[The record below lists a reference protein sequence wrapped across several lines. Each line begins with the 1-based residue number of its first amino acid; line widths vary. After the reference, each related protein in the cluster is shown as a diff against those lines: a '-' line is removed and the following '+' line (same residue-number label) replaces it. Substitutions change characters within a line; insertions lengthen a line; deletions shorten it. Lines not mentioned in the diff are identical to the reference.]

1 MNITR
6 VTVVGMVPGP
16 GSEPSIVMPGN
27 IAVVTIKENDN
38 ARGIIQFDVKTVSF
52 NSLRLGH
59 FLSILTKGFMCCK
72 FLLSLYITLFHNI
85 SHWFYFEHTVTYNT
99 IFQ

>member
-1 MNITR
+1 
-6 VTVVGMVPGP
+6 MVPGP

-52 NSLRLGH
+52 NSLRL
-59 FLSILTKGFMCCK
+59 SYM
-72 FLLSLYITLFHNI
+72 
-85 SHWFYFEHTVTYNT
+85 
-99 IFQ
+99 